1 MPESPERRRQ
11 VLLIRGRIN
20 ARWGCLRSEPLL
32 EQQVMRLARALRV
45 RCSETEQAQ
54 LLAGFIP
61 EWMEEEIVADGFLVG
76 RPAGRPPAAPPAAAH
91 AAAPGEGLGG
101 ERAPTK
107 WKQRGELGAAL
118 ASEDAPAAP
127 DAPEAPLAVAEPAGP
142 PERVLS
148 EARLRSRAL
157 DLYIAAS
164 KARLRRKAAE
174 GMRNRGRAAITKRA
188 RHLGVIEFR
197 SLSTHEI
204 EKLKDKLLQRG
215 AGRTRNLDGKF
226 GVKLAAISDDTNLL
240 ELVPAA
246 PQPPPLAAPRRGR
259 RELARFGAAMLAV
272 LAENGPGDRAA
283 RGHAGSCATGS
294 RSPSTST

>member
-1 MPESPERRRQ
+1 MAMGSHVITALSLSFLFVSFYYWSLFFSSSPFWPSGLAAAAAMPESPERRRQ

-61 EWMEEEIVADGFLVG
+61 EWMEEEIVADGFLAG

-101 ERAPTK
+101 ERAPE
-107 WKQRGELGAAL
+107 QRGELGAAL

-142 PERVLS
+142 PERVLCYFS
-148 EARLRSRAL
+148 
-157 DLYIAAS
+157 I
-164 KARLRRKAAE
+164 
-174 GMRNRGRAAITKRA
+174 
-188 RHLGVIEFR
+188 
-197 SLSTHEI
+197 
-204 EKLKDKLLQRG
+204 
-215 AGRTRNLDGKF
+215 
-226 GVKLAAISDDTNLL
+226 
-240 ELVPAA
+240 
-246 PQPPPLAAPRRGR
+246 
-259 RELARFGAAMLAV
+259 
-272 LAENGPGDRAA
+272 
-283 RGHAGSCATGS
+283 
-294 RSPSTST
+294 